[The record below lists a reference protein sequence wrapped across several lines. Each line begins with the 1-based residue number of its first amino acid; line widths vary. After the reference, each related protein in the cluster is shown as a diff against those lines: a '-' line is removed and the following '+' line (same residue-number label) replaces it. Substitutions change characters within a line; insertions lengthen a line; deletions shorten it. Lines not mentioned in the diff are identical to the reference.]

1 MEDQMPATSER
12 SRKKA
17 VNVSINAD
25 LAAEAKAAGLNV
37 SGVLEKAL
45 HAELQAL
52 REQQWREENREAIE
66 ESNRYFEE
74 HGSPLDKYRVW

>member
-1 MEDQMPATSER
+1 MEARMVGTSER

-17 VNVSINAD
+17 VNVSINAA

-45 HAELQAL
+45 QAELQSL
-52 REQQWREENREAIE
+52 REKRWREDNLAAIE
-66 ESNRYFEE
+66 ASNAELERD
-74 HGSPLDKYRVW
+74 GLWCDASRVW